1 MSYIPEEPPDENEA
15 YASFDEALDGEDVA
29 GPTPGPEGQRDLDS
43 EIVADQTALEQV
55 GANLDDPDRIAL
67 LDGGMDD
74 PDGSGPPPTS
84 EPNTAFDAPLGAP
97 QFDDGDPADPEL
109 EIREVD
115 ATQMDQIPDDAP
127 GPDSAR
133 W

>member
-15 YASFDEALDGEDVA
+15 YESFDEALDGEDVS
-29 GPTPGPEGQRDLDS
+29 GPTAGPEGQRDLDS
-43 EIVADQTALEQV
+43 EIVADQTALEQI

-74 PDGSGPPPTS
+74 PDGSGPPPAS
-84 EPNTAFDAPLGAP
+84 EPNTAFDAARTDPE
-97 QFDDGDPADPEL
+97 FDDDDAVDPQL
-109 EIREVD
+109 EIRAAD
-115 ATQMDQIPDDAP
+115 ATQMDQIPSDAP

>member
-1 MSYIPEEPPDENEA
+1 MSYIHEEPPGENEA
-15 YASFDEALDGEDVA
+15 YESFDEALDDQDTPGH
-29 GPTPGPEGQRDLDS
+29 GPGPEGQRDLDS

-55 GANLDDPDRIAL
+55 GANLDDPDRISL

-74 PDGSGPPPTS
+74 PDGSGPPPTPEDRGS
-84 EPNTAFDAPLGAP
+84 VVGVEEEPL
-97 QFDDGDPADPEL
+97 DPEL
-109 EIREVD
+109 EIIDVD
-115 ATQMDQIPDDAP
+115 ATEMDQVPDDAP